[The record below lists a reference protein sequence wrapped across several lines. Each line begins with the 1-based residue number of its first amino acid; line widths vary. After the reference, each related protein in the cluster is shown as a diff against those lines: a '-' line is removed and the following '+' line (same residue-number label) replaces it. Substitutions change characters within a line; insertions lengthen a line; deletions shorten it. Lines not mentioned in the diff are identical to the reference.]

1 MRNESVKWKIWI
13 YRLLPLLAVAEV
25 VLFLVSWLINAA
37 APELPVR
44 SLLSSEGIRWFIG
57 SFVANLQRPLLV
69 WIVLCCIAVGCLRDS
84 SLLMHIRQLFRR
96 SHLPSFRQRL
106 AFQFVL
112 AELVAFVIILL
123 LLTSIPHAV
132 LLSVT
137 GNLFPGIF
145 SQGIIPI
152 LAFVVV
158 VCSLTYGAV
167 SGTLNTLPKA
177 VGALTSGF
185 SLLGILFPLYILG
198 MELFESLRFV
208 F

>member
-1 MRNESVKWKIWI
+1 MRNEVVKWKIWI

-137 GNLFPGIF
+137 GNLF
-145 SQGIIPI
+145 
-152 LAFVVV
+152 LASFRKASYP
-158 VCSLTYGAV
+158 SLP
-167 SGTLNTLPKA
+167 L
-177 VGALTSGF
+177 
-185 SLLGILFPLYILG
+185 SLLFVLLLTGLSAEPSIRF
-198 MELFESLRFV
+198 LRQ
-208 F
+208 

>member
-112 AELVAFVIILL
+112 AELVAFVIILFQLMMCMLGIDLHDL
-123 LLTSIPHAV
+123 LGNQGCTVIFIDRRKIVDDFPF
-132 LLSVT
+132 T
-137 GNLFPGIF
+137 GNIAERGVLFAKF
-145 SQGIIPI
+145 
-152 LAFVVV
+152 
-158 VCSLTYGAV
+158 
-167 SGTLNTLPKA
+167 
-177 VGALTSGF
+177 
-185 SLLGILFPLYILG
+185 
-198 MELFESLRFV
+198 LRIQQFKL
-208 F
+208 

>member
-1 MRNESVKWKIWI
+1 MRNEEVKWTKWI

-44 SLLSSEGIRWFIG
+44 SLLSSEGIRWFFG
-57 SFVANLQRPLLV
+57 SFVYNMQRPLLV
-69 WIVLCCIAVGCLRDS
+69 WLVLCCIAVGCLRDS
-84 SLLMHIRQLFRR
+84 ALLTHVRQLFRR
-96 SHLPSFRQRL
+96 SHVPSFRQRL

-112 AELVAFVIILL
+112 AELITFVIVLL
-123 LLTSIPHAV
+123 LLTCIPHAV

-145 SQGIIPI
+145 AQSVIPI
-152 LAFVVV
+152 LAFIIV
-158 VCSLTYGAV
+158 VCSLTYGAI
-167 SGTLNTLPKA
+167 SGTLNTLSKS

-185 SLLGILFPLYILG
+185 AMMGILFLFYILG
-198 MELFESLRFV
+198 MEFFESIWFV